1 MSKRWEA
8 AENEEA
14 GLILKSTWRCQMTTK
29 NNVRQTK
36 VEAEAMGGQ
45 VNQEQ
50 QVTMSLTD
58 LQALIAEEVKKQT
71 EGRADIVGKAE
82 DLIYVPAAP
91 AKMVKI
97 KLFKDNGMYKEPVF
111 VAVNGHKFIVPRGVE
126 VEVPEYI
133 AEVLETSFRQ
143 DQATAEQIMM
153 LEKKFAEDTKKL
165 D

>member
-1 MSKRWEA
+1 
-8 AENEEA
+8 
-14 GLILKSTWRCQMTTK
+14 MTTK

>member
-1 MSKRWEA
+1 
-8 AENEEA
+8 
-14 GLILKSTWRCQMTTK
+14 MTTK
-29 NNVRQTK
+29 NNVRQTE

-71 EGRADIVGKAE
+71 DGRADIVGKAE

>member
-1 MSKRWEA
+1 MA
-8 AENEEA
+8 
-14 GLILKSTWRCQMTTK
+14 TK
-29 NNVRQTK
+29 KNVEQTE

-91 AKMVKI
+91 AKTVKI
-97 KLFKDNGMYKEPVF
+97 KLFKDNGMYKDPVF

>member
-1 MSKRWEA
+1 
-8 AENEEA
+8 
-14 GLILKSTWRCQMTTK
+14 MTTK
-29 NNVRQTK
+29 NNVRQTE

>member
-1 MSKRWEA
+1 
-8 AENEEA
+8 
-14 GLILKSTWRCQMTTK
+14 
-29 NNVRQTK
+29 
-36 VEAEAMGGQ
+36 
-45 VNQEQ
+45 
-50 QVTMSLTD
+50 
-58 LQALIAEEVKKQT
+58 
-71 EGRADIVGKAE
+71 
-82 DLIYVPAAP
+82 
-91 AKMVKI
+91 MVKI

>member
-1 MSKRWEA
+1 
-8 AENEEA
+8 
-14 GLILKSTWRCQMTTK
+14 MTTK
-29 NNVRQTK
+29 NNVRQTE

-71 EGRADIVGKAE
+71 DGRADIVGKAE

-91 AKMVKI
+91 AKTVKI

>member
-1 MSKRWEA
+1 
-8 AENEEA
+8 
-14 GLILKSTWRCQMTTK
+14 MTTK
-29 NNVRQTK
+29 NNVRQTE

-91 AKMVKI
+91 AKTVKI